1 MNLNAVKLF
10 TAVVQQGSLLGA
22 AQKTGVA
29 VATLSRKISELEKSL
44 NVQLLERSSQGVK
57 PTLIGQQLF
66 EQSQASIDTLDEI
79 ARNIQSNQ
87 QHIKGKLR
95 LSIPQAFEQI
105 WTMIDAFQT
114 AFPDIELHILASD
127 RKLDLLADGIDAAI
141 RIGDLQT
148 DSLIAKPLAPIRH
161 KLVASPDF
169 IAKHGTPRTPS
180 HLKNYP
186 LTAWTATA
194 EQTAIWHLGKT
205 KQPIKANFAS
215 NDYQHIKHHILRGKT
230 IGELPHFLANPLIES
245 GELVAILPDYPF
257 PTTPV
262 HLLYPS
268 HKLPSSV
275 VRVWVGFCGGG
286 SDE

>member
-22 AQKTGVA
+22 AQQTGVA
-29 VATLSRKISELEKSL
+29 VATLSRKIGELEKSL

-66 EQSQASIDTLDEI
+66 EQSQTSIDTLDEI

-95 LSIPQAFEQI
+95 LSIPQAFERI
-105 WTMIDAFQT
+105 WTMIDEFQT

-141 RIGDLQT
+141 RVGDLQT
-148 DSLIAKPLAPIRH
+148 DSLIAKPLSPIRH

-169 IAKHGTPRTPS
+169 ITKHGMPHTPGS
-180 HLKNYP
+180 LQNYP

-194 EQTAIWHLGKT
+194 EQTATWHLGKT
-205 KQPIKANFAS
+205 KLPIKPHFSS
-215 NDYQHIKHHILRGKT
+215 NDYQHIKHHVLHGKA
-230 IGELPHFLANPLIES
+230 IGELPDFLANPLIDK
-245 GELVAILPDYPF
+245 GDLVAILPDYPF
-257 PTTPV
+257 PATPV
-262 HLLYPS
+262 HLLYPA

-275 VRVWVGFCGGG
+275 VRAWVGFCGEW
-286 SDE
+286 DNE